1 MKKVFNT
8 AILAALSGLLMLT
21 ASPFGAQAQIKM
33 KKQDATVKSCLEEL
47 QKEYGYSFVIPTD
60 AVDISR
66 SVSVDF
72 NDATIE
78 SVLSKLFENRSDI
91 RWTVEGR
98 NVILSLNRQ
107 PESAPQTVSQPGK
120 PVYRGKVIDEN
131 GEPMIGV
138 AVEDVATG
146 RIVITDYDGF
156 YEIDAAS
163 PRSSLKFTFMGYLTQ
178 NQEVQTGKDATVA
191 LIPDLVR
198 LDESVVVGYG
208 VQNRRDVTTSIASMK
223 AADFENSSATD
234 FRQAM
239 AGKMPGVQVTSLG
252 GQPEGNVSVRIR
264 GIQSATSGNDPLY
277 VIDGVQSDSRAFAN
291 LDSNEIESLEV
302 LKDASS
308 AAIYGSKGSCGV
320 ILVTTKRG
328 AASETP
334 VISYDGYFSL
344 GRVSKKYDML
354 NAYEFAQMYKESRDG
369 SYLYNVPT
377 GTISDPYLGRPQ
389 TYHMVPDC
397 LLPYLN
403 GESGLTDT
411 DWQNEVLRTALSH
424 KHSLS
429 IGAKTKNYSY
439 FIAANYLYR
448 EGIVIGSDFKRF
460 GIRANLDGRRG
471 NFKYGLSFSPS
482 YSRTHHINSDSQ
494 YGSGDGV
501 IASML
506 MCPPIYKPYNEDGSY
521 NWDMNGTPLRSAVV
535 EGVGGKDTQSN
546 AVLNPVA
553 LALEIKDLRSNIN
566 LMGNVWLSY
575 EFFKGFEYKFTA
587 GGDGYF
593 YNRDYYRP
601 STLPM
606 PGNWKYN
613 YESYTPTAINTKTN
627 YLHWTISN
635 QISFNREFGDH
646 RINAIA
652 VFEAEKRTTSST
664 SVTATGTA
672 GDDKITT
679 TYGKN
684 VAVGDAYNNLTGNT
698 FASWLTRAQYSY
710 KSKYMLSASIRGDA
724 SSRFAPGNRWGYFPA
739 ASLGWRIS
747 SEPFMANLTFLND
760 LKIRASVG
768 QTGNAQIGDYEYLA
782 LYTVGTKELGNG
794 LQPALYASQIA
805 NNNLGWEKNTSYD
818 VGFDAS
824 MFDGLLSLNADF
836 YYTKTTDMLFDVP
849 VSALTGFSTASSN
862 VGSMENKGLEL
873 TLGSAKV
880 FHNGFSYS
888 FSSNFSLNRNKVL
901 SLGGGDNT
909 PLIVDASYTGAQFIT
924 QVGQPI
930 GSYYLMVADGIFHD
944 KEELNS
950 YPHEATT
957 QVGDYRFVDV
967 NGDGKIEQET
977 DRAIVG
983 NYMPDF
989 YYGFTFQLAY
999 KGFDLGASF
1008 QGVYGN
1014 EILNI
1019 ERRYLCGY
1027 SANNNSVREELTRFP
1042 FGEGLRE
1049 TRKPTGYSQSWISTA
1064 FLEDGS
1070 YFRLQNLSFGYTIP
1084 DRCFKRTGIRKFRVY
1099 LQGSN
1104 LFTLTNY
1111 TGYNPEV
1118 NKNSSNALKP
1128 GEDYC
1133 SYPLQRTFT
1142 IGLNFSL

>member
-1 MKKVFNT
+1 M
-8 AILAALSGLLMLT
+8 AA
-21 ASPFGAQAQIKM
+21 AAPR
-33 KKQDATVKSCLEEL
+33 ATL
-47 QKEYGYSFVIPTD
+47 
-60 AVDISR
+60 R
-66 SVSVDF
+66 
-72 NDATIE
+72 
-78 SVLSKLFENRSDI
+78 
-91 RWTVEGR
+91 
-98 NVILSLNRQ
+98 
-107 PESAPQTVSQPGK
+107 
-120 PVYRGKVIDEN
+120 
-131 GEPMIGV
+131 
-138 AVEDVATG
+138 
-146 RIVITDYDGF
+146 
-156 YEIDAAS
+156 
-163 PRSSLKFTFMGYLTQ
+163 FTFMGYTTQ
-178 NQEVQTGKDATVA
+178 TRELQADSDVTVEMV
-191 LIPDLVR
+191 PDVVK
-198 LDESVVVGYG
+198 LDELVIVGYG

-223 AADFENSSATD
+223 ADDFENTSTTD

-252 GQPEGNVSVRIR
+252 GQPEGNVLVRIR
-264 GIQSATSGNDPLY
+264 GVQSATSGNDPLY

-291 LDSNEIESLEV
+291 LDANEIESLEV

-328 AASETP
+328 ASSETP
-334 VISYDGYFSL
+334 VIRYDGQFSI
-344 GRVSKKYDML
+344 GQVSKKYDLL
-354 NAYEFAQMYKESRDG
+354 NAYEFAQLYKESRDG

-377 GTISDPYLGRPQ
+377 GTISDPYSSRPQ

-411 DWQNEVLRTALSH
+411 DWQSEVLRTALSH
-424 KHSLS
+424 KHNFS
-429 IGAKTKNYSY
+429 IGAKTNNYSY
-439 FIAANYLYR
+439 FVAANYLYR
-448 EGIVIGSDFKRF
+448 EGIVIGSDFRRF
-460 GIRANLDGRRG
+460 GVRANMDGHRG
-471 NFKYGLSFSPS
+471 NFKYGISFAPS

-521 NWDMNGTPLRSAVV
+521 NWDMNGTPLRSATV
-535 EGVGGKDTQSN
+535 EGETGKDTQSN

-553 LALEIKDLRSNIN
+553 LAQEIKDLRTNIN
-566 LMGNVWLSY
+566 IMGNAYLAY

-613 YESYTPTAINTKTN
+613 YEPYTPTSINTKTN

-635 QISFNREFGDH
+635 QLSFNRAFGPDGDH
-646 RINAIA
+646 RINAVA

-664 SVTATGTA
+664 TITATGTA

-684 VAVGDAYNNLTGNT
+684 VAAGDAYNNLTGNS
-698 FASWLTRAQYSY
+698 FLSWLTRAQYSY
-710 KSKYMLSASIRGDA
+710 KGKYMLSASIRGDA
-724 SSRFAPGNRWGYFPA
+724 SSRFAPDNRWGYFPA
-739 ASLGWRIS
+739 ASVGWRIS
-747 SEPFMANLTFLND
+747 GEPWMESLTFLND
-760 LKIRASVG
+760 MKIRASVG

-782 LYTVGTKELGNG
+782 LYSSALKDLGNG
-794 LQPALYASQIA
+794 LQTASYISQLS
-805 NNNLGWEKNTSYD
+805 NSNLGWEKNTQYNIGLD
-818 VGFDAS
+818 LT
-824 MFDGLLSLNADF
+824 MFDGLLSFNADA
-836 YYTKTTDMLFDVP
+836 YYTRTTDMLFDVP

-862 VGSMENKGLEL
+862 VGSMENKGVEL
-873 TLGSAKV
+873 TLGSARV
-880 FHNGFSYS
+880 FSGGFSYR

-901 SLGGGDNT
+901 SLGGDNT
-909 PLIVDASYTGAQFIT
+909 PLVVDASYSGAQYIT
-924 QVGQPI
+924 QIGQPI

-957 QVGDYRFVDV
+957 QVGDYRFVDI
-967 NGDGKIEQET
+967 NGDGEIDQET

-989 YYGFTFQLAY
+989 YYGFSIELGY
-999 KGFDLGASF
+999 KGFDLSAAF

-1027 SANNNSVREELTRFP
+1027 SACNNSVREELSRFP
-1042 FGEGLRE
+1042 YGEGLRE

-1070 YFRLQNLSFGYTIP
+1070 YFRLQNLSIGYTIP
-1084 DRCFKRTGIRKFRVY
+1084 DKCFKRTHIKKFRVY
-1099 LQGSN
+1099 LQGTN

-1118 NKNSSNALKP
+1118 NRNSSNALTP

-1133 SYPLQRTFT
+1133 SYPLQRTFA